1 MPTSHVQNVDHIYT
15 WMWDRLFW
23 NTMGLNGT
31 SIWFL
36 LLRPTDYCEQ
46 HYKNVFISLTL
57 FITWPIL
64 ASVVRHLQQWPRFWF
79 SPLCSPGLNEFQ
91 SQCSPYLR
99 LFICSFSFFC
109 FCASETWSSFF
120 QNHLSVLLQEF
131 KVNSGILH
139 RDIPGLAARP
149 RRIKIPFEAGL

>member
-1 MPTSHVQNVDHIYT
+1 MWNAHFSCTECGPHLHLNVRQTLLKHYGVK
-15 WMWDRLFW
+15 WDKYLVSLVAAHRLLWTTLQTCFYII
-23 NTMGLNGT
+23 NT
-31 SIWFL
+31 IHYWPVL
-36 LLRPTDYCEQ
+36 LD
-46 HYKNVFISLTL
+46 I
-57 FITWPIL
+57 
-64 ASVVRHLQQWPRFWF
+64 LQQWPRFWF
-79 SPLCSPGLNEFQ
+79 SPLCSPGLNESQ